1 VHSDPEVESFSLSLV
16 LPDGRVLVQ
25 STWPTIT
32 VQLLRRQVATTLQ
45 LSHDTVFFVCHGV
58 VLDLERRLS
67 DEPSILADTPVYV
80 FFTLAQ
86 AMQALGGR
94 QLPPTSP
101 PPASSPAPMGPEL
114 LPGFVRA
121 PRNSSAQPPPRN
133 VGSTQRGSA
142 NDKLRASFKLPRFNG
157 DARQWKQWN
166 KSFVRF
172 MAIQLL
178 DHVLEETFK
187 QNVLTDD
194 LHEDNKLVYYLLE
207 DAVTGSPVATKYVRR
222 APEWDGHAAYT
233 FLYDGYS
240 FSGPATATLLLGEL
254 SNFRFKT
261 DESVSELV
269 LRLQEMFEDLEA
281 VPGTSAVTFGD
292 TQKINYLLSAIKHE
306 RALQP
311 VYVQI
316 QTDQLRGRI
325 SFDQACDDL
334 RYRCETNRA
343 DELLNAQLRP
353 TNKVRG
359 LLVSGDTTD
368 SGDVSSAVPAP
379 SLALITTNNK
389 RQNKAEKAET
399 QKTKTPCHAKGCSS
413 TVPSHLKLCRLHY
426 HECIAGKHP
435 SLPLRTGGVAR
446 YDAATNKI
454 VYPSPASGSSAA
466 GSSSKSTVRANVAF
480 AVPAAEDN

>member
-1 VHSDPEVESFSLSLV
+1 
-16 LPDGRVLVQ
+16 
-25 STWPTIT
+25 
-32 VQLLRRQVATTLQ
+32 
-45 LSHDTVFFVCHGV
+45 
-58 VLDLERRLS
+58 
-67 DEPSILADTPVYV
+67 
-80 FFTLAQ
+80 
-86 AMQALGGR
+86 M
-94 QLPPTSP
+94 
-101 PPASSPAPMGPEL
+101 
-114 LPGFVRA
+114 
-121 PRNSSAQPPPRN
+121 
-133 VGSTQRGSA
+133 
-142 NDKLRASFKLPRFNG
+142 RFI
-157 DARQWKQWN
+157 
-166 KSFVRF
+166 
-172 MAIQLL
+172 AIQLL
-178 DHVLEETFK
+178 HHVLEETFK

-194 LHEDNKLVYYLLE
+194 LNEDNKLVYYLLE

-240 FSGPATATLLLGEL
+240 FSGPATATLLLSEL

-261 DESVSELV
+261 DETVSELV
-269 LRLQEMFEDLEA
+269 LRMQEMFEDLEA

-343 DELLNAQLRP
+343 DELLNSQLRP
-353 TNKVRG
+353 IHTNKVRG
-359 LLVSGDTTD
+359 LLVSEDTAN
-368 SGDVSSAVPAP
+368 SGDVPPVAPAS

-389 RQNKAEKAET
+389 RQNKEES
-399 QKTKTPCHAKGCSS
+399 QKTKVPCHATGCSS

-435 SLPLRTGGVAR
+435 TLPLRTGGVAR

-454 VYPSPASGSSAA
+454 VYPSQASGSSAV
-466 GSSSKSTVRANVAF
+466 GSSSKSTVRAHVAF
-480 AVPAAEDN
+480 TVPAAEKN